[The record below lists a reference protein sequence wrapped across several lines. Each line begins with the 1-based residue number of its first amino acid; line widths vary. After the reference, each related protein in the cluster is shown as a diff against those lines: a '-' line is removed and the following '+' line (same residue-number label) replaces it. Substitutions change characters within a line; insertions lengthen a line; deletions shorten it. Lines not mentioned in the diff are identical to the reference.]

1 MTNISD
7 QQPSEAWTFL
17 EWCKA
22 TAFYNPDQS
31 MAHHHRLFQ
40 EATASLD
47 KKLALEISH
56 DKLYKWL
63 RGEPIY
69 LRADALCAIGVL
81 HQFARNQNIL
91 VLNGINLVTHARL
104 FLRSTAICA
113 QPFADLTPEEV
124 DQLQIDTVFHAS
136 TGMSETLSELYRR
149 VFPSPS
155 QVVFGRDHDMS
166 QLLTLLE
173 DKRSPILC
181 ISGTAGDGKTNLA
194 WHTMCRALDEGLFTH
209 FDWVTDRSMYVDSN
223 GDPRPTGLPA
233 LHTDSIFNSMIKHFS
248 WDELKLRATNLASQ
262 CAQRFREGHYC
273 LVLDNMETQGQLE
286 HFLKTLSVLVHP
298 KVPRTSRILITSRVE
313 YPTMNVKFMPIKG
326 LASEAVIQYIQY
338 VERNQ
343 NNVLLTDAERQAL
356 ADATGGNP
364 LFIQIAIARYARAQ
378 AGQKMSE
385 LIEHMREG
393 DRFYKAFQ
401 NLFGGL
407 YAALGATAQ
416 QIALDAAIYY
426 EEITY
431 EDLLSDAA
439 MHTEDEDAFEQ
450 ALAELVD
457 QRVLVPSNV
466 RGTFTMHPLI
476 RAYLTRVKKHEP

>member
-1 MTNISD
+1 MTSISD
-7 QQPSEAWTFL
+7 QHPSEAWTFL
-17 EWCKA
+17 DWCKA
-22 TAFYNPDQS
+22 TAFYDPDQS
-31 MAHHHRLFQ
+31 AAHHYRIFQ
-40 EATASLD
+40 EATLSLHT
-47 KKLALEISH
+47 KLALEISS
-56 DKLYKWL
+56 DKFGKWL
-63 RGEPIY
+63 RGEPIN
-69 LRADALCAIGVL
+69 LRADALCALGVL
-81 HQFARNQNIL
+81 RQFARNKNRL
-91 VLNGINLVTHARL
+91 VLNGINLVNHARL
-104 FLRSTAICA
+104 FLRSTAVCA
-113 QPFADLTPEEV
+113 QPFAELTPEEV
-124 DQLQIDTVFHAS
+124 DLLQVDIEFHAS
-136 TGMSETLSELYRR
+136 PGMSETFSEQYRR

-155 QVVFGRDHDMS
+155 EVIFGRDPDMS
-166 QLLTLLE
+166 HLLTLLS
-173 DKRSPILC
+173 DRQHPIVC

-194 WHTMCRALDEGLFTH
+194 WHTMRRALDEGLFTH

-223 GDPRPTGLPA
+223 GEPRPTGLPA
-233 LHTDSIFNSMIKHFS
+233 LHTDSIFNSMIKHFH

-326 LASEAVIQYIQY
+326 LDSESVIEYIKH

-343 NNVLLTDAERQAL
+343 NNVLLTDDERKLL
-356 ADATGGNP
+356 AGATGGNP

-378 AGQKMSE
+378 TGRDMRS
-385 LIEHMREG
+385 LIAHIREG

-407 YAALGATAQ
+407 YDALSATAQ
-416 QIALDAAIYY
+416 QIALDAAIYF
-426 EEITY
+426 EEITQ
-431 EDLLSDAA
+431 EDLLSDAT

-457 QRVLVPSNV
+457 QRVLVPSNI
-466 RGTFTMHPLI
+466 RGKYTMHPLI
-476 RAYLTRVKKHEP
+476 RAYLTRVKNTS